1 MIESTH
7 DMQSMMNW
15 THTKNSCFIAI
26 VWLAV
31 FRTRGY
37 QREGANVPPGEFA
50 SQLAA
55 SITAAK
61 NSTSVIDG
69 AGYFCWGREKL
80 LKAWPR
86 DASQSLTAGWF
97 LSPFCRLMFNP
108 FRHIWNTNTLKL
120 IGVLRKTDGKSCFH
134 PSVKVHIFATD
145 AFELKLELGVITD
158 ENQLAFLKN
167 EWWKFSTF
175 AKRKMWLLYKF
186 WAFSILCDL

>member
-80 LKAWPR
+80 LNAWPR

-120 IGVLRKTDGKSCFH
+120 IGVLRKDRWE
-134 PSVKVHIFATD
+134 
-145 AFELKLELGVITD
+145 ELFSSLSESPHFCHRCIWAEIRIRSD
-158 ENQLAFLKN
+158 Y
-167 EWWKFSTF
+167 WWKPISFF
-175 AKRKMWLLYKF
+175 EKLMMKVF
-186 WAFSILCDL
+186 HFC